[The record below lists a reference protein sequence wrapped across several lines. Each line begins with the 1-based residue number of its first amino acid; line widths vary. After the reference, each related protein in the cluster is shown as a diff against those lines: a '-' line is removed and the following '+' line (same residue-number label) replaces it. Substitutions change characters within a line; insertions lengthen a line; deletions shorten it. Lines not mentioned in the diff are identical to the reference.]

1 MTSGLFQE
9 ISNKQKENI
18 FNFFIAILKKNAIIR
33 SKGDGDMSGFVDS
46 YKKVFENKKAHL
58 YILLVAFVWAILSMC
73 YDANFNTS
81 VNVKTNPVDMIF
93 NIGIGLYSLNFL
105 HNAIHNINNGALS
118 SFRGFPVG
126 AIWGYIKLNIVW
138 AFYTFIVAVLC
149 VVSYVWTHSF
159 IAPIIVFTALLLISV
174 FVNYFYIAFA
184 EDYDFTD
191 LWKLPLIFRFAK
203 ASWKET
209 YIKAIIFILFSLAI
223 AIAYIVAYC
232 VLHLV
237 GIDTMGLVFKDVYCL
252 DVIMNTLAA
261 YFVIITWYLAFPYS
275 LISSYNRDIRPILR
289 EDFVYGENA

>member
-1 MTSGLFQE
+1 MT
-9 ISNKQKENI
+9 
-18 FNFFIAILKKNAIIR
+18 
-33 SKGDGDMSGFVDS
+33 KGDYDMSGFVDS

-58 YILLVAFVWAILSMC
+58 YILLVAFVWSILSMC

-81 VNVKTNPVDMIF
+81 ATVKTNFIDMLF

-105 HNAIHNINNGALS
+105 HNAIHNINNGVLC
-118 SFRGFPVG
+118 SFKGFPIG

-138 AFYTFIVAVLC
+138 AFYTFLVAVLC

-191 LWKLPLIFRFAK
+191 LWKLPLIFKFAK
-203 ASWKET
+203 ATWKET
-209 YIKAIIFILFSLAI
+209 YIKAIIFILFSFAVAI
-223 AIAYIVAYC
+223 IYIVAYC

-252 DVIMNTLAA
+252 DVVMNTFAA

-275 LISSYNRDIRPILR
+275 LISSYNRNIRPILR
-289 EDFVYGENA
+289 EDFINGENA